1 MMLLELCLAV
11 PLAVCSPVNA
21 DIVQVNVEVNKA
33 DPMDVI
39 ARCKYHNI

>member
-1 MMLLELCLAV
+1 MLLLKVCWAV

-33 DPMDVI
+33 GPMEVI
-39 ARCKYHNI
+39 IS